1 MDEKLVTVKF
11 DGQAHQVDINTFTG
25 VLLSYARVLQEAA
38 KETNLVDPVSVYI
51 RANEP
56 GSLDVVVS
64 VVSQGLSGML
74 TFLSS
79 HKDGLEAVVVLAAG
93 LYGLKQKLAGKKEI
107 KESTEINDS
116 EILLI
121 ADNEKVI
128 VNKDVYNFYV
138 NSPAA
143 SEAVN
148 NSFCVLEENPSI
160 TGFEIKD
167 KEKTLFRAEQ
177 DEFTFIAQSPLREE
191 SSSRHIEESARLIV
205 VKPCLTQSNTRKW
218 EFIHNGN
225 RMSATISDQNFLDNI
240 SKYKFGQGT
249 TMQVVLD
256 ILQEYNEDFK
266 TYINKSYS
274 IKTVLEVTDLDD
286 TPPLF

>member
-148 NSFCVLEENPSI
+148 NSFSVLEENPSI